1 LVGVSAILQE
11 QADHLGRVAEDS
23 IVQSCVAVFSERE
36 LSELGAEL
44 KHGSGLREVLPA
56 DGIAESLQRDAVD
69 VGFEFRPAL
78 ESISSREDE
87 LRVME
92 GEGRRIG
99 VVVVSGDFRGCGRVA
114 GEECGEQF
122 LGLAA
127 KLV

>member
-1 LVGVSAILQE
+1 
-11 QADHLGRVAEDS
+11 
-23 IVQSCVAVFSERE
+23 VAVFGERE

-44 KHGSGLREVLPA
+44 QHGSGLREVLA
-56 DGIAESLQRDAVD
+56 SDCIAKPPERDSVD

-78 ESISSREDE
+78 ESIGSREDE
-87 LRVME
+87 LSVME

-99 VVVVSGDFRGCGRVA
+99 VVVVSGDFRGCSPVV
-114 GEECGEQF
+114 GEERGEQF